1 MTSSDCY
8 HYIAWIS
15 CSYLSGLTHLFIL
28 YWTFPQYVS
37 ICSWTCIYLTMAQS
51 DLAVLPPRIVWIFVL
66 SVSAMLIVFLM
77 YVNKSVHMYIYI
89 YIYIYIYMHPHTHK
103 CGHVCICMEK
113 KVSWYC
119 ILLYMIM
126 NMFTIKISKV
136 IWQVYDDRK
145 GKYMPL
151 GVTLIL

>member
-1 MTSSDCY
+1 
-8 HYIAWIS
+8 
-15 CSYLSGLTHLFIL
+15 
-28 YWTFPQYVS
+28 
-37 ICSWTCIYLTMAQS
+37 
-51 DLAVLPPRIVWIFVL
+51 
-66 SVSAMLIVFLM
+66 MLIVFLM
-77 YVNKSVHMYIYI
+77 YVNKSVHMYIYTFT
-89 YIYIYIYMHPHTHK
+89 YI
-103 CGHVCICMEK
+103 CIPIRTSVGMYVYAWKK